1 MKAALAARWTLSRRL
16 LLAIYVIVPL
26 AWLAVIGDLVLFDG
40 GLRRAL
46 PESPE
51 ELAWFTA
58 FFVLPHI
65 LASQFSFYDRE
76 YLGAYR
82 LPLLWGVPFV
92 LAGAGLL
99 YVFDAGTAGLIYIAV
114 TMWHVIAQQVGI
126 AGTLAGRGS
135 RAFEW
140 WKWLTVVVFTLG
152 LTGVAGTW
160 LAWIGAPL
168 MVATT
173 GLTIGVARVAAPGIG
188 RQYLWATQAMS
199 LSAGLFAE
207 AGYLFFAILVPRV
220 VHDVTGWAFY
230 LTHDH
235 NRNLDTPRNVLYRA
249 FAFSRLPVPV
259 VVLVLAIAVNV
270 SMDRSLGRAFEPVIL
285 AVSLFHYFTESFMW
299 RRSSIHR
306 RYVAF
311 SA

>member
-92 LAGAGLL
+92 LAGRAPLRVRCGYRGADLHRRHD
-99 YVFDAGTAGLIYIAV
+99 VARDRA
-114 TMWHVIAQQVGI
+114 
-126 AGTLAGRGS
+126 AGR
-135 RAFEW
+135 
-140 WKWLTVVVFTLG
+140 
-152 LTGVAGTW
+152 
-160 LAWIGAPL
+160 
-168 MVATT
+168 
-173 GLTIGVARVAAPGIG
+173 
-188 RQYLWATQAMS
+188 
-199 LSAGLFAE
+199 
-207 AGYLFFAILVPRV
+207 
-220 VHDVTGWAFY
+220 
-230 LTHDH
+230 
-235 NRNLDTPRNVLYRA
+235 
-249 FAFSRLPVPV
+249 
-259 VVLVLAIAVNV
+259 
-270 SMDRSLGRAFEPVIL
+270 
-285 AVSLFHYFTESFMW
+285 
-299 RRSSIHR
+299 HR
-306 RYVAF
+306 RRARR
-311 SA
+311 A